1 MDWITDGLDCW
12 SGLIDWITGLN
23 LFMLHDLHP
32 IKCHKFGYSKHIS
45 SSHCMLGNVH
55 ECTMHK
61 LHGRMC
67 IINSWCTRSE
77 FKAPSDYSEHAKS
90 IKNTDKGLF
99 TTKTNV
105 LMECHGVRWC
115 QMLYWLVVLDY
126 CANWP
131 TKLLHLLQYTY
142 TLKVSQ
148 VQNFRSSCM
157 SCPLFLGNLLAT
169 KH

>member
-99 TTKTNV
+99 TTKNKCTD
-105 LMECHGVRWC
+105 GVSWRTLVSNAILVSGFRLLC
-115 QMLYWLVVLDY
+115 QLAYQAAPSVVVYLY
-126 CANWP
+126 P
-131 TKLLHLLQYTY
+131 
-142 TLKVSQ
+142 
-148 VQNFRSSCM
+148 
-157 SCPLFLGNLLAT
+157 
-169 KH
+169 